1 MLHIC
6 FFHRWYVVVPKIK
19 MFLVGKKSLL
29 IGINKPLNL
38 NKTKNKTPHV
48 DNHCFYVSVLMWN
61 YYCHITVVTIDGDVI
76 GDTTSKNHSDIE
88 HDNSF
93 KR

>member
-1 MLHIC
+1 MLIITV
-6 FFHRWYVVVPKIK
+6 F
-19 MFLVGKKSLL
+19 
-29 IGINKPLNL
+29 N
-38 NKTKNKTPHV
+38 
-48 DNHCFYVSVLMWN
+48 VSVLMWN